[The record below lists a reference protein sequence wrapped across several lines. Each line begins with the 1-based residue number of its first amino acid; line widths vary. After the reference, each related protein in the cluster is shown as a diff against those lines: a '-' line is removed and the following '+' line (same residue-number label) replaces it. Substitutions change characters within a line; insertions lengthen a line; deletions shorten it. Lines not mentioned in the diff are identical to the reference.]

1 MAPLRVS
8 PPHRFATYV
17 DVGKR
22 RDRALGR
29 ATIFNVLSE
38 IAAAATAVGVLA
50 AVVQLLLSRRQA
62 RATFEHEFIK
72 RYWAIGDDAL
82 QHPGTHAGSVER
94 QRYLRLC
101 EDEFEVMRLGTLSW
115 RTWEVWHEAIRVGA
129 APHRGHLAGHE
140 WLATCMARGDH
151 RGSDCHGIFR
161 SGTGQHSRHISARW
175 SISAGRSWFVATS
188 EFRSALYSYGGRLSR
203 PNRP

>member
-1 MAPLRVS
+1 ML
-8 PPHRFATYV
+8 
-17 DVGKR
+17 
-22 RDRALGR
+22 
-29 ATIFNVLSE
+29 NVLSE

-82 QHPGTHAGSVER
+82 QQPGTHAGPVER

-101 EDEFEVMRLGTLSW
+101 EDEFEVMRLGSISW
-115 RTWEVWHEAIRVGA
+115 RTWEVWHEAIRAGA
-129 APHRGHLAGHE
+129 APHREHLAGHE
-140 WLATCMARGDH
+140 WLSTCMARGDH

-161 SGTGQHSRHISARW
+161 SGTGQYSQHISARW

-188 EFRSALYSYGGRLSR
+188 GLRRALYTQGGRIAR
-203 PNRP
+203 PGRS